1 MVGIDQ
7 VLEKL
12 STVIDPDLKKDIV
25 SMGMIKDL
33 ELNDA
38 NLKFTLELTT
48 PACPFNV
55 EIEDDVRK
63 AIADLSDLKNF
74 DLKVTA
80 KVMEGR
86 SLDDDTGMAT
96 VKNIIGVASGKGGVG
111 KSTVSLNLALA
122 LSESGAKVGL
132 LDADIYGPSI
142 PLMLGMK
149 DGSMEVEDNK
159 LQPVDSHGLKVVSFG
174 FFADQSNQ
182 AAIYRGPIISGILK
196 QFLVDTNWSDLD
208 YLIVDL
214 PPGTGDIPLTL
225 AQTIPITGIL
235 VVTTPQDVA
244 SHVAVK
250 AVSMFDKLNVPII
263 GVVENMAH
271 FICTNNVE
279 YQYQTGRWFWKKMK
293 TGSKKCE
300 EKHHIFGEGGAKKI
314 SEQFNMPFLGDIPL
328 NSGIMAGSDLGKPI
342 MITDPD
348 SPSAAAFR
356 KSAKNIAAQCS
367 IIAAKLQEEMA
378 SEGIE
383 EKSTEENTTEEKST
397 EEKSTEEKSTEEKS
411 TEEKS
416 TEEKSTEEKS
426 TEENTTEEKSTEENT
441 TEEKSTE
448 ENTTEEKSTEEKST
462 EEKSTE
468 EKSTEEKSTEEKSTE
483 EKSTEEK
490 STEEKSTE
498 EKSTEEKSTEEK
510 STEEKSTEE
519 KSTEENTIEEKTPD
533 QS

>member
-1 MVGIDQ
+1 MSDLCLNNVDYLFDAMVGIDQ

-25 SMGMIKDL
+25 SMGMIKNL
-33 ELNDA
+33 ELNDG

-63 AIADLSDLKNF
+63 VIGEITDLKNF
-74 DLKVTA
+74 DLNVTA

-86 SLDDDTGMAT
+86 SLDADTGMAS

-149 DGSMEVEDNK
+149 DGFMEVEDNK
-159 LQPVDSHGLKVVSFG
+159 LQPADSHGLKVVSFG

-244 SHVAVK
+244 SNVAVK
-250 AVSMFDKLNVPII
+250 AVSMFEKLNVPII
-263 GVVENMAH
+263 GVVENMSH
-271 FICTNNVE
+271 FICPN
-279 YQYQTGRWFWKKMK
+279 
-293 TGSKKCE
+293 CDD
-300 EKHHIFGEGGAKKI
+300 KHYIFGDGGAKKI
-314 SEQFNMPFLGDIPL
+314 SEQFNMPFLGEIPL
-328 NSGIMAGSDLGKPI
+328 NSGIMTGSDLGKPI
-342 MITDPD
+342 MITNPD

-367 IIAAKLQEEMA
+367 ILAAKLQDEMA
-378 SEGIE
+378 SESSGE
-383 EKSTEENTTEEKST
+383 ESAPKASTS
-397 EEKSTEEKSTEEKS
+397 
-411 TEEKS
+411 
-416 TEEKSTEEKS
+416 
-426 TEENTTEEKSTEENT
+426 
-441 TEEKSTE
+441 
-448 ENTTEEKSTEEKST
+448 
-462 EEKSTE
+462 
-468 EKSTEEKSTEEKSTE
+468 
-483 EKSTEEK
+483 
-490 STEEKSTE
+490 
-498 EKSTEEKSTEEK
+498 
-510 STEEKSTEE
+510 
-519 KSTEENTIEEKTPD
+519 
-533 QS
+533 

>member
-25 SMGMIKDL
+25 SMGMIKNL
-33 ELNDA
+33 ELDND

-74 DLKVTA
+74 DMKVTA

-149 DGSMEVEDNK
+149 DGFMEVEDNK
-159 LQPVDSHGLKVVSFG
+159 LQPAEFNNLKVVSFG
-174 FFADQSNQ
+174 FFAEQEHQ

-235 VVTTPQDVA
+235 IVTTPQDVA
-244 SHVAVK
+244 SNVAVK
-250 AVSMFDKLNVPII
+250 ALGMFEKLNVPIL
-263 GVVENMAH
+263 GVVENMSY
-271 FICTNNVE
+271 FLCPDCSN
-279 YQYQTGRWFWKKMK
+279 
-293 TGSKKCE
+293 
-300 EKHHIFGEGGAKKI
+300 KHYIFGNGGAKKI
-314 SEQFNMPFLGDIPL
+314 SEKHNIPFLGEVPL
-328 NSGIMAGSDLGKPI
+328 NSGIMEGSDLGKPV
-342 MITDPD
+342 MMTDAE
-348 SPSAAAFR
+348 SPSAEAFR
-356 KSAKNIAAQCS
+356 TSAKNVAAQCS
-367 IIAAKLQEEMA
+367 IIAAKLQEEMQA
-378 SEGIE
+378 E
-383 EKSTEENTTEEKST
+383 TTPS
-397 EEKSTEEKSTEEKS
+397 S
-411 TEEKS
+411 
-416 TEEKSTEEKS
+416 
-426 TEENTTEEKSTEENT
+426 NL
-441 TEEKSTE
+441 
-448 ENTTEEKSTEEKST
+448 
-462 EEKSTE
+462 
-468 EKSTEEKSTEEKSTE
+468 
-483 EKSTEEK
+483 
-490 STEEKSTE
+490 
-498 EKSTEEKSTEEK
+498 
-510 STEEKSTEE
+510 
-519 KSTEENTIEEKTPD
+519 
-533 QS
+533 

>member
-33 ELNDA
+33 ELNDG

-63 AIADLSDLKNF
+63 AIADITELKNF

-86 SLDDDTGMAT
+86 SLEDDMGMTT

-122 LSESGAKVGL
+122 LSEAGAKVGL

-159 LQPVDSHGLKVVSFG
+159 LQPADSHGLKVVSFG

-250 AVSMFDKLNVPII
+250 AVSMFEKLNVPII
-263 GVVENMAH
+263 GVVENMSH
-271 FICTNNVE
+271 FICT
-279 YQYQTGRWFWKKMK
+279 
-293 TGSKKCE
+293 KCD
-300 EKHHIFGEGGAKKI
+300 EKHYIFGEGGAKAI
-314 SEQFNMPFLGDIPL
+314 SEQFNMPFLGEVPL
-328 NSGIMAGSDLGKPI
+328 NSGIMSGSDLGEPI
-342 MITDPD
+342 MISNPD
-348 SPSAAAFR
+348 SPSAEAFR

-367 IIAAKLQEEMA
+367 IIASKLQEEMA
-378 SEGIE
+378 SESSSE
-383 EKSTEENTTEEKST
+383 TSDKEPAPEPTTT
-397 EEKSTEEKSTEEKS
+397 QT
-411 TEEKS
+411 
-416 TEEKSTEEKS
+416 
-426 TEENTTEEKSTEENT
+426 
-441 TEEKSTE
+441 
-448 ENTTEEKSTEEKST
+448 
-462 EEKSTE
+462 
-468 EKSTEEKSTEEKSTE
+468 
-483 EKSTEEK
+483 
-490 STEEKSTE
+490 
-498 EKSTEEKSTEEK
+498 
-510 STEEKSTEE
+510 
-519 KSTEENTIEEKTPD
+519 
-533 QS
+533 

>member
-33 ELNDA
+33 ELNDG

-74 DLKVTA
+74 NLKVTA

-86 SLDDDTGMAT
+86 SLDDDSGMAT

-149 DGSMEVEDNK
+149 DGSMEVEENK
-159 LQPVDSHGLKVVSFG
+159 LQPAKSHGLQVVSFG

-250 AVSMFDKLNVPII
+250 AVSMFEKLNVPII

-271 FICTNNVE
+271 FICP
-279 YQYQTGRWFWKKMK
+279 
-293 TGSKKCE
+293 SCDD
-300 EKHHIFGEGGAKKI
+300 KHYIFGEGGAKKI
-314 SEQFNMPFLGDIPL
+314 SEQFNIPFLGEIPL
-328 NSGIMAGSDLGKPI
+328 NAGIMSGSDLGKPI
-342 MITDPD
+342 MITNPD
-348 SPSAAAFR
+348 SPSSIAFR

-367 IIAAKLQEEMA
+367 ILAAKLQEEMA
-378 SEGIE
+378 SESAE
-383 EKSTEENTTEEKST
+383 EKPTEEKPT
-397 EEKSTEEKSTEEKS
+397 EEKPTEEKPTEEKP
-411 TEEKS
+411 TEEKP
-416 TEEKSTEEKS
+416 TEEKPT
-426 TEENTTEEKSTEENT
+426 
-441 TEEKSTE
+441 
-448 ENTTEEKSTEEKST
+448 
-462 EEKSTE
+462 
-468 EKSTEEKSTEEKSTE
+468 
-483 EKSTEEK
+483 
-490 STEEKSTE
+490 
-498 EKSTEEKSTEEK
+498 
-510 STEEKSTEE
+510 
-519 KSTEENTIEEKTPD
+519 EEKTPD